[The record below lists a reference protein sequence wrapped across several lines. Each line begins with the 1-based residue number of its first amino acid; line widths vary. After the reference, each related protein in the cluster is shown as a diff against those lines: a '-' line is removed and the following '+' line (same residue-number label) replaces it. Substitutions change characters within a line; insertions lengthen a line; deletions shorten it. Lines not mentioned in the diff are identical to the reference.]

1 MNKDLEKLF
10 KGVWINEVT
19 YRLSSF
25 EKVAIHKEF
34 IKIGWDKYSKKIFKE
49 FLLRDYK
56 NDFIIMR
63 NPLDI
68 RSKKVLGKIIHGRL

>member
-10 KGVWINEVT
+10 KGEWINDVT
-19 YRLSSF
+19 YRQSSF

-34 IKIGWDKYSKKIFKE
+34 IKIGWDKYSKKIFEE
-49 FLLRDYK
+49 FLL
-56 NDFIIMR
+56 NDLENNFIVMR

-68 RSKKVLGKIIHGRL
+68 RFKKILRKIIHG

>member
-10 KGVWINEVT
+10 RYKWNETTKT
-19 YRLSSF
+19 YSKMPF

-34 IKIGWDKYSKKIFKE
+34 IKIGWDKYSKKIFEE
-49 FLLRDYK
+49 FLLDDVE
-56 NDFIIMR
+56 NNFIIMK

-68 RSKKVLGKIIHGRL
+68 RFKKVLRKIIRG